1 MPVRFCTLFVSLER
15 QCSLPLHS
23 RNFSTLSVPAMT
35 TASTSTNDHAATAPQ
50 LPPMQ
55 LSGALDTT
63 ACTTYDGALFR
74 CREAGLVFD
83 GCLPRT
89 HIGRTRAVPMCSLSM
104 VAPMTASTIVRG
116 AQLPS
121 EMFDRHSESVAMRTC
136 DSNWYIMRKYDL
148 MARAMERPVDDL
160 IQARGRIQAMEAAT
174 LGDEDWKPIL
184 PLLKPVV
191 VRLQRWRVCITNLS
205 LFSCRAVTSASCP
218 RIASRAS
225 VLWFRGR
232 IPRRSRLLTSAPANR
247 CSGGLSEHHRTAH
260 PRGGQG
266 STRTRLSR
274 LRLRFSL
281 PARLE
286 FGPHR
291 TFHDAMYKIVTPL
304 DAGAF
309 EAKIKALAK
318 VPHVAPYLA
327 AIPKQIREGFDFGIK
342 DPPSERHIAK
352 NAPLS
357 EEQQL
362 VMDGEMERMLDLGYI
377 AGPYDKDELEAAV
390 GPFRTNPIS
399 YAKPIVRT
407 TDPDEANHPSTSG
420 HGPSQR
426 NASSSRPKL
435 VSIND
440 DLKSADF
447 PCRWTTLP
455 MLYRKFR
462 ELPLTAEVCGWDFAD
477 AFYQL
482 PLRWDQ
488 RSSMCILWRG
498 LIFVRRVPCFGGRTT
513 PGVFGNVAD
522 LTQDLQK
529 GFTWTCQFFHV
540 GIDWDLVLMTARVTD
555 QKRMRYIDALVKG
568 SCADQK
574 ERSEVESVTGSLGY
588 VAYILPALRTHLNC
602 LYRQCIAH
610 GDRKAVSR
618 ARRLDRR
625 TYDQL
630 EYWRR
635 SLSSEGPFST
645 SFEAL
650 PIPSKLALA
659 WDACMHGLGIV
670 INGYSAYF
678 ALPEGWTDLPPPRHS
693 VSITDAE
700 AWAVE
705 ALAEAALRMSKD
717 DRHFVL
723 QCDNTGVVLG
733 WRKGHSMNP
742 LLNSSLS
749 NLRSLEETRGVK
761 WSI

>member
-1 MPVRFCTLFVSLER
+1 
-15 QCSLPLHS
+15 
-23 RNFSTLSVPAMT
+23 
-35 TASTSTNDHAATAPQ
+35 
-50 LPPMQ
+50 
-55 LSGALDTT
+55 
-63 ACTTYDGALFR
+63 
-74 CREAGLVFD
+74 
-83 GCLPRT
+83 
-89 HIGRTRAVPMCSLSM
+89 
-104 VAPMTASTIVRG
+104 
-116 AQLPS
+116 
-121 EMFDRHSESVAMRTC
+121 MR
-136 DSNWYIMRKYDL
+136 I
-148 MARAMERPVDDL
+148 MAREVD
-160 IQARGRIQAMEAAT
+160 
-174 LGDEDWKPIL
+174 
-184 PLLKPVV
+184 
-191 VRLQRWRVCITNLS
+191 S
-205 LFSCRAVTSASCP
+205 
-218 RIASRAS
+218 
-225 VLWFRGR
+225 
-232 IPRRSRLLTSAPANR
+232 
-247 CSGGLSEHHRTAH
+247 
-260 PRGGQG
+260 
-266 STRTRLSR
+266 
-274 LRLRFSL
+274 
-281 PARLE
+281 
-286 FGPHR
+286 
-291 TFHDAMYKIVTPL
+291 FHDAMYKIVTPL

-318 VPHVAPYLA
+318 VAHVAPYLA

-426 NASSSRPKL
+426 NGSSSRPKL

-522 LTQDLQK
+522 LTQDLVEWKFPGVSIFKMVDDVCAVRTSDAISQEAILHFVRSLGWRLAEQK
-529 GFTWTCQFFHV
+529 GFTWTRQFVHV
-540 GIDWDLVLMTARVTD
+540 GIDWDLDLMTARVTD

-574 ERSEVESVTGSLGY
+574 ERSEVESVTRSLGY

-650 PIPSKLALA
+650 PIPLKLALA

-693 VSITDAE
+693 VSITNAE

-749 NLRSLEETRGVK
+749 NLRSLEETQGVK

>member
-1 MPVRFCTLFVSLER
+1 MSAHRVACLRSLV
-15 QCSLPLHS
+15 Q
-23 RNFSTLSVPAMT
+23 
-35 TASTSTNDHAATAPQ
+35 
-50 LPPMQ
+50 
-55 LSGALDTT
+55 G
-63 ACTTYDGALFR
+63 
-74 CREAGLVFD
+74 
-83 GCLPRT
+83 
-89 HIGRTRAVPMCSLSM
+89 
-104 VAPMTASTIVRG
+104 
-116 AQLPS
+116 
-121 EMFDRHSESVAMRTC
+121 
-136 DSNWYIMRKYDL
+136 SN
-148 MARAMERPVDDL
+148 
-160 IQARGRIQAMEAAT
+160 
-174 LGDEDWKPIL
+174 
-184 PLLKPVV
+184 
-191 VRLQRWRVCITNLS
+191 
-205 LFSCRAVTSASCP
+205 
-218 RIASRAS
+218 
-225 VLWFRGR
+225 
-232 IPRRSRLLTSAPANR
+232 PRRSRFLTSAPANR

-260 PRGGQG
+260 PRGRYLSGIASRASVLSFRG
-266 STRTRLSR
+266 RIPRRSR
-274 LRLRFSL
+274 LLTS
-281 PARLE
+281 ARPPE
-286 FGPHR
+286 TSAR
-291 TFHDAMYKIVTPL
+291 MRIMAREVDSFHDAMYKIVTPL

-318 VPHVAPYLA
+318 VAHVAPYLA

-407 TDPDEANHPSTSG
+407 TDPHEANHPSTSG

-522 LTQDLQK
+522 LTQDLVEWKFPGVSIFKMVDDVCAVRTSDAISQEAILHFVRSLGWRLAEQK
-529 GFTWTCQFFHV
+529 GFTWTRQFVHV
-540 GIDWDLVLMTARVTD
+540 GIDWDLDLMTARVTD

-610 GDRKAVSR
+610 GDRKALSR

-650 PIPSKLALA
+650 PIPLKLALA

-693 VSITDAE
+693 VSITRRGRSRR
-700 AWAVE
+700 WPR
-705 ALAEAALRMSKD
+705 LRYECLKTIDISFYNATTPGLCFD
-717 DRHFVL
+717 
-723 QCDNTGVVLG
+723 GG
-733 WRKGHSMNP
+733 KGI
-742 LLNSSLS
+742 
-749 NLRSLEETRGVK
+749 R
-761 WSI
+761 

>member
-1 MPVRFCTLFVSLER
+1 MP
-15 QCSLPLHS
+15 
-23 RNFSTLSVPAMT
+23 
-35 TASTSTNDHAATAPQ
+35 
-50 LPPMQ
+50 
-55 LSGALDTT
+55 G
-63 ACTTYDGALFR
+63 
-74 CREAGLVFD
+74 
-83 GCLPRT
+83 
-89 HIGRTRAVPMCSLSM
+89 
-104 VAPMTASTIVRG
+104 
-116 AQLPS
+116 
-121 EMFDRHSESVAMRTC
+121 
-136 DSNWYIMRKYDL
+136 
-148 MARAMERPVDDL
+148 
-160 IQARGRIQAMEAAT
+160 
-174 LGDEDWKPIL
+174 
-184 PLLKPVV
+184 
-191 VRLQRWRVCITNLS
+191 
-205 LFSCRAVTSASCP
+205 
-218 RIASRAS
+218 IASRAS

-232 IPRRSRLLTSAPANR
+232 IPRRSRLLTSASSPLR
-247 CSGGLSEHHRTAH
+247 HRVVCL
-260 PRGGQG
+260 RSLVQG
-266 STRTRLSR
+266 SNPPPFALPHVRTRYSFTSGRYLSGIASVLWFR
-274 LRLRFSL
+274 GRI
-281 PARLE
+281 
-286 FGPHR
+286 PHR
-291 TFHDAMYKIVTPL
+291 SRFPTSARPVRAFNAAPGSSPAPETSARMRIMAREVDSFHDAMYKIVTPL

-309 EAKIKALAK
+309 ESNIKALA
-318 VPHVAPYLA
+318 
-327 AIPKQIREGFDFGIK
+327 K

-407 TDPDEANHPSTSG
+407 TDLDEANHPSTSG

-513 PGVFGNVAD
+513 PSVFGNVAD
-522 LTQDLQK
+522 LTQDLVEWKFPGMSIFKMVDDVCAVRTSDAISQEAILHFVRSLGWRLAEQK
-529 GFTWTCQFFHV
+529 GFTWTCQFVHV

-693 VSITDAE
+693 VSITNAE
-700 AWAVE
+700 PWAVE